1 MRLDVLSKMGMRC
14 LYLALPVHCFLICP
28 HPQDKQEEV
37 ETLQA
42 ELASS
47 KQEKAN
53 QKSRVSELRSVL
65 KASVQHHKV
74 KVLLLGPLIMIVTV
88 CLGCFRPHYYMA

>member
-1 MRLDVLSKMGMRC
+1 M
-14 LYLALPVHCFLICP
+14 
-28 HPQDKQEEV
+28 

-47 KQEKAN
+47 KQEKAD

-74 KVLLLGPLIMIVTV
+74 KVISTPNNCHCVLGMFSSPLLHGLTFPFLSDTPAGLIQIK
-88 CLGCFRPHYYMA
+88 L

>member
-1 MRLDVLSKMGMRC
+1 MWHE
-14 LYLALPVHCFLICP
+14 VHCFLICP

-47 KQEKAN
+47 KQEKAD

-74 KVLLLGPLIMIVTV
+74 KVLGPHLIIVTV
-88 CLGCFRPHYYMA
+88 CLGCFHPHYFMT